1 MRITFLADFIGF
13 FIGYIGELL
22 NYIILIVFR
31 SANPDFS
38 QYKAM
43 LLTEGHTVVN
53 LGIIHK
59 PTDLTLGR
67 IMAQWTFRAGYFP
80 VLHGFFAGIELPGY
94 IFIIG
99 WIGYVNLFTLAL
111 GILIHVQG

>member
-59 PTDLTLGR
+59 PSDLPLGR
-67 IMAQWTFRAGYFP
+67 IMAQRTPCTGYFS
-80 VLHGFFAGIELPGY
+80 VLHGFFPGVK
-94 IFIIG
+94 FP
-99 WIGYVNLFTLAL
+99 
-111 GILIHVQG
+111 